1 MTKADVMRQVY
12 NLSVNGTFDGE
23 HLSFTKFKS
32 VVEDMLEHT
41 KEKSNLFDCAVI
53 KIKLPDGV
61 WNMSITRF
69 CDGTWDYFIPET
81 REEERK
87 VYGKVAV

>member
-1 MTKADVMRQVY
+1 MTKAEVMRQVY

-32 VVEDMLEHT
+32 VVEDTLERD
-41 KEKSNLFDCAVI
+41 KKKDEIFSVVEM

-69 CDGTWDYFIPET
+69 CDGSWDYFIPET